1 MTPPDLQ
8 RFARLRSEFPGAP
21 FAERGTGPYLD
32 TSARCLLYGGGR
44 AAFDRYL
51 DHNGAGTIDKAAM
64 FAAVEKTRGLFA
76 RLVGGAADEI
86 AFTRNVTDA
95 IATIATA
102 LPWKAGENV
111 VLCESIEHPANIFP
125 WYGVAKRTGIA
136 IKSVPG
142 RDGHIPLDAILGAID
157 AGTRV
162 VAVSSVSFAPG
173 FRLAL
178 GELGAACRQRGVLLV
193 VDGAQSVGVLDI
205 DVKAMNIDALATSSQ
220 KYLMGVYGLGFL
232 YVRGDLADTL
242 DPVFLS
248 RFSVDLGDAHEGS
261 AGDPS
266 SYVLLKGARRFD
278 CGNYNYPATVAVA
291 QSLELLLDLGMENV
305 EAYVCGLTR
314 EFADRL
320 LELGLPVQGGRSNR
334 AGSPIVTVGK
344 ALSSDHDSKGDRET
358 VELHDFLVAN
368 GVRLGARRG
377 LLRFSFHLYNNRD
390 DIDFVVGLVRR
401 WQASRNASRAA
412 D

>member
-1 MTPPDLQ
+1 LPASDDLQ
-8 RFARLRSEFPGAP
+8 RFARLRDDFPGTKA
-21 FAERGTGPYLD
+21 GPYLD
-32 TSARCLLYGGGR
+32 VSARCLLYSGAR
-44 AAFDRYL
+44 AQVDAYL
-51 DHNGAGTIDKAAM
+51 DHNGAGTIDKAAL

-76 RLVGGAADEI
+76 RLVGAEADEI

-95 IATIATA
+95 IATFAA
-102 LPWKAGENV
+102 SLPWKAGENV

-125 WYGVAKRTGIA
+125 WHGVAKRTGIA
-136 IKSVPG
+136 IKSVAG
-142 RDGHIPLDAILGAID
+142 KDGHIPIDAIVGAID

-178 GELGAACRQRGVLLV
+178 AELGAACRSRGVLLV

-205 DVKAMNIDALATSSQ
+205 DVKAMKIDALATSSQ
-220 KYLMGVYGLGFL
+220 KYLMGLYGLGFL
-232 YVRGDLADTL
+232 YVRQDLAETL

-248 RFSVDLGDAHEGS
+248 RFSVDLGDQHEGS
-261 AGDPS
+261 AGDTS
-266 SYVLLKGARRFD
+266 SYTLCKGARRFD

-291 QSLELLLDLGMENV
+291 ASLELLLDLGMKQV

-320 LELGLPVQGGRSNR
+320 IDLGLAVYGGRTNL

-344 ALSSDHDSKGDRET
+344 ALSTDHDAKGDREMT
-358 VELHDFLVAN
+358 ELHDFLVAN
-368 GVRLGARRG
+368 GVRLGVRRG

-390 DIDFVVGLVRR
+390 DIDVVVDLVRQ
-401 WQASRNASRAA
+401 WQATRSRAA
-412 D
+412 AN